1 MEDKSTLL
9 AQIDAL
15 KTENANLRQKQI
27 EINQAKELYLKIFE
41 DFPALI
47 WRSGLD
53 KNCNYF
59 NKTWLEFTGRTLEQ
73 EVGNGWTEGVHPEDF
88 DFCLK
93 TYVNAFDNRESFMM
107 EYRIKNKA
115 GEYRWISDFGR
126 PFYDLDCT
134 FLGYIGSCYDITETK
149 DNLIKLEELNTTKN
163 MFFSI
168 LAHDLRSPFTTLI
181 GLSSLLMEDMEK
193 RDSIDKDFVLKNM
206 NIVSKN
212 SLAYLDDL
220 LLWGNMIS
228 DGVVL
233 QKQAFSCNDVCKELL
248 KDLEEQA
255 HLKNI
260 TLEFIEE
267 CQIELNADIHMF
279 KTIVRN
285 LLNNAFKFTNQ
296 FGKIQLILKKVDN
309 VVEIAVIDNG
319 VGINQKAQDI
329 LWDFTNHTTTIGT
342 EHEVGTGF
350 GLSICKHL
358 VDKHQ
363 GKIWVSSKKDQG
375 SEFRVQLPL

>member
-1 MEDKSTLL
+1 MEEKSSLI
-9 AQIDAL
+9 AQIEAL
-15 KTENANLRQKQI
+15 KAENARLRLKQM

-73 EVGNGWTEGVHPEDF
+73 EIGNGWTEGVHPEDF
-88 DFCLK
+88 DFCLE
-93 TYVNAFDNRESFMM
+93 TYVNAFDKREAFFM
-107 EYRIKNKA
+107 EYRIKNKM

-126 PFYDLDCT
+126 PFYDLDNT
-134 FLGYIGSCYDITETK
+134 FLGYIGSCYDVTETK
-149 DNLIKLEELNTTKN
+149 DNLIKLEELNATKN
-163 MFFSI
+163 MFLSI

-181 GLSSLLMEDMEK
+181 SLSSILMGK
-193 RDSIDKDFVLKNM
+193 RDSIDKEFVLR
-206 NIVSKN
+206 NINVVSKN

-220 LLWGNMIS
+220 LLWGKMIS

-233 QKQAFSCNDVCKELL
+233 QKQSFSCNVVCRELL

-260 TLEFIEE
+260 TLDFMEE
-267 CQIELNADIHMF
+267 DTIELNADIHMF
-279 KTIVRN
+279 RTIVRN

-296 FGKIQLILKKVDN
+296 FGHIQLILKKAN
-309 VVEIAVIDNG
+309 NFVEIKVKDNG
-319 VGINQKAQDI
+319 VGINQDAMDI
-329 LWDFTNHTTTIGT
+329 LWDFANHTTTKGT
-342 EHEVGTGF
+342 EQEVGTGF
-350 GLSICKHL
+350 GLSICKQL

-363 GKIWVSSKKDQG
+363 GMIWANSNKGKG
-375 SEFRVQLPL
+375 SEFTVQLPN